1 MRRSGLARLEGRTM
15 LPFEKALKT
24 VLDSARRLGSERVA
38 LARAVNRILAE
49 DVKSDI
55 DMPPFDKSTRDGYA
69 CRRKDLAN
77 ELTLIETIQAG
88 TPPQKAIGPNQCAKI
103 MTGAALP
110 QGADCVIMVEFTRA
124 PAAGAGF
131 TENPT
136 ANTVRFVGEGTD
148 DNLCLKGEDIKAGE
162 VVLQKGTRIRPQHIA
177 VLASVGC
184 TQPVVSK
191 RPRVA
196 VLATGDEL
204 VQPASRPGPSQI
216 RNSNAFQLAA
226 HIESAGA
233 VAKNYGIAR
242 DTDQAIDRFF
252 KKAVDQSD
260 VVIVSGGVSVGD
272 FDLVPKIFRQNNIN
286 LLFEKIDVKPG
297 KPTVFGVSEKVYC
310 FGLPGNPVSTFVT
323 FELLV
328 KPFLYK
334 LMGYAYAP
342 GNIRMP
348 LGESITR
355 KDIERRSWIPV
366 TITDAGT
373 LKPVEY
379 HGSAHINA
387 LCTADGLVC
396 IGVGVAEIEKG
407 TIVPV
412 RLI

>member
-1 MRRSGLARLEGRTM
+1 MVL
-15 LPFEKALKT
+15 FEKALKT

-38 LARAVNRILAE
+38 PASAVNRILAE

-55 DMPPFDKSTRDGYA
+55 DMPPFDKATRDGYA

-103 MTGAALP
+103 MTGAAVP
-110 QGADCVIMVEFTRA
+110 QGADCVIMVEFT
-124 PAAGAGF
+124 
-131 TENPT
+131 ENPT
-136 ANTVRFVGEGTD
+136 ANTIRFVGEGTD
-148 DNLCLKGEDIKAGE
+148 DNLCLKGQDIKAGE

-177 VLASVGC
+177 VLATVGC

-226 HIESAGA
+226 QIESVGA
-233 VAKNYGIAR
+233 VAKNYGIAK
-242 DTDQAIDRFF
+242 DTSQAIDRMF
-252 KKAVDQSD
+252 KKAVDKSD

-272 FDLVPKIFRQNNIN
+272 FDLVPGIFRQNNIK

-334 LMGYAYAP
+334 LMGYDYAP

-348 LGESITR
+348 LGESIIR
-355 KDIERRSWIPV
+355 KDIERQSWIPV
-366 TITDAGT
+366 AITDAGT

-387 LCTADGLVC
+387 LCMADGLIS